1 MQRTTKWSSQR
12 DENLVGVKGGCQRL
26 GPMEQLVSI
35 FQFLADGLHSDA
47 AGDGKCRP
55 PWMHTGTLP
64 GLGLCRADCNE
75 N

>member
-35 FQFLADGLHSDA
+35 FQFLADGLPSDA
-47 AGDGKCRP
+47 AGDRKCRP
-55 PWMHTGTLP
+55 PWMNAGTLP